1 MNTLE
6 KQKQEN
12 PEFQSLIKLID
23 DENDFIYQNV
33 KDKFL
38 SYGKEAMHFLKDFF
52 NSDNITIAER
62 AKEIYELINFKFL
75 DKKLRDLSYKESFL
89 EEAAFAIASYEYP
102 ETDYDN
108 YKMILDK
115 MAIDLKEQIDKKY
128 TDFVTVYDKV
138 KMLNDYFFHEKV
150 FKGNTKDYYEPDN
163 SYLNRVI
170 DRRTGIPITLSIVY
184 MLIAGRIGI
193 QFHGVNIPNHFIIKY
208 KDDIDEFFIDV
219 FNFGVI
225 ISKFEAL
232 NFLRQFG
239 IYEKDFDNLP
249 FLQNADDKDI
259 IYRIFANLI
268 SVYEKEPNEKKVEQL
283 TKLQSYFG

>member
-1 MNTLE
+1 MNTIE
-6 KQKQEN
+6 KQNEENQE
-12 PEFQSLIKLID
+12 FRSLIRLID
-23 DENDFIYQNV
+23 DDNEFIFQNV
-33 KDKFL
+33 RDKFL
-38 SYGKEAMHFLKDFF
+38 SYGKEAMPFLKDHF
-52 NSDNITIAER
+52 NSDNPAIAVR
-62 AKEIYELINFKFL
+62 SKEIYELINYKFVH
-75 DKKLRDLSYKESFL
+75 KKLRDLSYKENFL

-115 MAIDLKEQIDKKY
+115 MAIDLKEKIVAKY
-128 TDFVTVYDKV
+128 DNFVTVYDKV

-150 FKGNTKDYYEPDN
+150 FKGNTKDYYDPDN

-193 QFHGVNIPNHFIIKY
+193 KFYGVNIPNHFIIKY

-232 NFLRQFG
+232 HFLRQFG

-249 FLQNADDKDI
+249 FLQNANDKDI

-268 SVYEKEPNEKKVEQL
+268 NVYEKEPNEKKVEQL

>member
-1 MNTLE
+1 MNTV
-6 KQKQEN
+6 KQQNKEHSD
-12 PEFQSLIKLID
+12 FMSLIKLID
-23 DENDFIYQNV
+23 DDNEFIFQNV
-33 KDKFL
+33 RDKFL
-38 SYGKEAMHFLKDFF
+38 SYGKEAMPFLKDYF
-52 NSDNITIAER
+52 NSDNPAIAER
-62 AKEIYELINFKFL
+62 SKEIYELINYKFVH
-75 DKKLRDLSYKESFL
+75 KKLRDLSYKENFL
-89 EEAAFAIASYEYP
+89 EEASFAIASYEYP

-115 MAIDLKEQIDKKY
+115 MAIDLNEKIDAKY

-150 FKGNTKDYYEPDN
+150 FKGNTKDYYDPDN

-193 QFHGVNIPNHFIIKY
+193 KFYGVNIPNHFIIKY

-225 ISKFEAL
+225 ISKSEAL
-232 NFLRQFG
+232 NFLKQFG

-249 FLQNADDKDI
+249 FLQNAEDKNI

-268 SVYEKEPNEKKVEQL
+268 NVYEKEPNEKKVEQL